1 MLKEKLRDKE
11 RQLAEM
17 SSNTSAAMTS
27 SWHQAMTEAK
37 RQYEA
42 IDGALEVKKLSVVPS
57 NFFLKFFFSFL
68 RPFVDVARHSEH
80 RKGLSGAGEDAARA
94 GRDELQHDQLPA
106 HRARHFVQRE
116 SRCERQ

>member
-42 IDGALEVKKLSVVPS
+42 IDGALEVKKTFSRSIKLFSKIF
-57 NFFLKFFFSFL
+57 FFLSSTL
-68 RPFVDVARHSEH
+68 RRRCTAF
-80 RKGLSGAGEDAARA
+80 RA
-94 GRDELQHDQLPA
+94 
-106 HRARHFVQRE
+106 
-116 SRCERQ
+116 S